1 MVLDLGVC
9 PCCVPTIALA
19 LATAGFVVL
28 MTARLVVGG
37 SRGLLGRCLRWTSN
51 LLGLVIFAA
60 ALGLT
65 LLNSNATL
73 RQRAFAKLCAA
84 LSKEPAMLP
93 PRCERLGLG
102 SELGGLAV
110 IEFGPGPGTNFA
122 CFTESPPARWTGV
135 EPNAFFADAQDSAA
149 AAANLTLPRDVAWL
163 RGEDVDV
170 DAASYDAAIL
180 THVLCSVDD
189 PAAVLRQAARA
200 LKPGGKMYVM
210 EHVEAEPGTADRALQ
225 VAFAP
230 LFEIVAN
237 GCKFRNTAAILRAE
251 APRHFTGLSI
261 EEFRAPLP
269 IPFLRPHVIATATRS
284 A

>member
-1 MVLDLGVC
+1 MGLDFGVC
-9 PCCVPTIALA
+9 PCCVPTIALG
-19 LATAGFVVL
+19 LVATAFAVL
-28 MTARLVVGG
+28 STARLVAP
-37 SRGLLGRCLRWTSN
+37 SRGALGKCLRWSSN
-51 LLGLVIFAA
+51 LFGAVLAFA

-65 LLNSNATL
+65 LLNSNAAL
-73 RQRAFAKLCAA
+73 RERAFARLCAA

-200 LKPGGKMYVM
+200 LKPGGKVYVM
-210 EHVEAEPGTADRALQ
+210 EHVEAEPGTADRAFQ

-230 LFEIVAN
+230 VFEIVAN
-237 GCKFRNTAAILRAE
+237 GCKFRNTAAMLRAE
-251 APRHFTGLSI
+251 APKHFTGLSI